1 MKIGIIGAGY
11 VGGTL
16 ATKLATAGHDVR
28 LANSK
33 DPATLAEFDEIDG
46 VTPAW
51 AADAVTDVDV
61 AILSLP
67 LKVIPTLSDDVI
79 TALATARIVID
90 TGNYYPARDG
100 RIEPL
105 DQGTPDS
112 EWVTAILGR
121 PVYKVFNN
129 IMAPSLKHKGDS
141 DPRLAATVAGPSG
154 EEKDR
159 VYALVAQIGFDP
171 VDAGD
176 LDQSWKLQPGTP
188 TYCQDM
194 TADQIRVGI
203 AATSADDIET
213 YHAGR
218 DALEDFDAAMVA
230 MRQYM

>member
-16 ATKLATAGHDVR
+16 ATKLAEAGHHVR

-33 DPATLAEFDEIDG
+33 DPATLAEFEEVAGI
-46 VTPAW
+46 TPAW

-67 LKVIPTLSDDVI
+67 QKVIPTLSDEVL
-79 TALATARIVID
+79 TALRTAKVVID

-105 DQGTPDS
+105 DQGVPDS
-112 EWVTAILGR
+112 EWVAAILGR

-129 IMAPSLKHKGDS
+129 IMAPSLKHKSDS
-141 DPRLAATVAGPSG
+141 DPRLAATVAGPAG
-154 EEKDR
+154 EDKNR
-159 VYALVAQIGFDP
+159 VYALVGQIGFDP

-176 LDQSWKLQPGTP
+176 LDQSWRLQPGTP

-194 TADQIRVGI
+194 TADQIRVGV
-203 AATSADDIET
+203 AATSSDDIET
-213 YHAGR
+213 YHAAR
-218 DALEDFDAAMVA
+218 DAIEDFDAAMA
-230 MRQYM
+230 TMRQYM